1 MKKSNRYRIRTKVW
15 LYPGMAGWH
24 FVTVSKKESKDIKE
38 KYGPVRRGF
47 GSIPVDV
54 QVGKTEWKTSIFP
67 NKDGT
72 YILPMK
78 ASVRK
83 KEDIVVDD
91 VINITFTLKFTL

>member
-1 MKKSNRYRIRTKVW
+1 MKVKQYKIRSEVW

-24 FVTVSKKESKDIKE
+24 FVSVDKKYSKEIKE
-38 KYGPVRRGF
+38 KHGKVRRGF

-54 QVGKTEWKTSIFP
+54 TIGKTNWKTSIFP

-72 YILPMK
+72 YLMPLK

-83 KEDIVVDD
+83 KENIFKGDK
-91 VINITFTLKFTL
+91 ITFTIKC